1 MSTSDLKMYMMIL
14 IAVVYSLAAFSY
26 NTGDLDSVLTKEKFA
41 ADLIKNKKAYYH
53 NIKKGDVEG
62 AENYL
67 QKVFA
72 LRHQLD
78 EQCKM
83 DSLVLIEYNEY
94 LNECMHENRDFI
106 EAEKACAVTKEYA
119 EYIIDLSFRL
129 QDQLRKEVTC
139 GNQDTIRRKI
149 RECNYFGAE
158 MNRLD
163 KLYPEFDKNSSAAL
177 FYRMAEFF

>member
-1 MSTSDLKMYMMIL
+1 MML

-41 ADLIKNKKAYYH
+41 ADLIENKKAYYH
-53 NIKKGDVEG
+53 SMKKGDVEG

-78 EQCKM
+78 EQCEM
-83 DSLVLIEYNEY
+83 DSLVLKEYDEY
-94 LNECMHENRDFI
+94 LNECMHENRDFM
-106 EAEKACAVTKEYA
+106 EVEKACAVTKEYA

-129 QDQLRKEVTC
+129 QDQIRELMAH
-139 GNQDTIRRKI
+139 GNQDAVNRKT
-149 RECNYFGAE
+149 RELNYIGAE
-158 MNRLD
+158 MERLD
-163 KLYPEFDKNSSAAL
+163 KLYPEFDENSSAAL